1 MAREGL
7 KEVYSNYPAFIAD
20 AMLGRLAR
28 WLRILGYDT
37 LYNKDISD
45 SDLIRIARQEGR
57 IIITRDRGIT
67 AKKTIRGYI
76 FITSDYISDQLR
88 EVFQTLSI
96 RGFPRPEPFT
106 RCPICNSQLQR
117 LMKKDVS
124 GLVPDHVYLNN
135 SEFSSCPS
143 CGRIYW
149 RGSHEANMRRVIG
162 DIA

>member
-1 MAREGL
+1 MAQEEL
-7 KEVYSNYPAFIAD
+7 KRVDSDCPAFIAD

-37 LYNKDISD
+37 LYNKDIAD

-57 IIITRDRGIT
+57 IVLTRDRGIT

-76 FITSDYISDQLR
+76 FITSDHIADQLR
-88 EVFQTLSI
+88 EVFQVLSM

-106 RCPICNSQLQR
+106 RCPVCNSQLKR
-117 LMKKDVS
+117 LTKKEVS

-135 SEFSSCPS
+135 SEFSCCPS

-149 RGSHEANMRRVIG
+149 RGSHEANMRRVLG